1 MEALGT
7 LLDPRGGIREVL
19 EGSEN
24 EVEKGT
30 LQIHAGVTG
39 RGEGGPLRIINK
51 DKLNLKKEM
60 EEEP

>member
-1 MEALGT
+1 MKTLDALLG
-7 LLDPRGGIREVL
+7 PRGDFGEVL

-24 EVEKGT
+24 EVEKGN
-30 LQIHAGVTG
+30 LQIHAGGAG
-39 RGEGGPLRIINK
+39 RGGCPLKIVNK